1 MTATA
6 DTVIRRNGAE
16 FMPALSKKQRRMM
29 AIAEHFP
36 TKLYAR
42 NRGVLSMSKR
52 QLSEFAGTPEK
63 GLPASKRLAGR
74 LKKRK
79 RTRKL
84 IA

>member
-1 MTATA
+1 
-6 DTVIRRNGAE
+6 
-16 FMPALSKKQRRMM
+16 MM

-42 NRGVLSMSKR
+42 NRGVLSMSKQ
-52 QLSEFAGTPEK
+52 QLSEFASTPEK
-63 GLPASKRLAGR
+63 GLPARKGLAKG

>member
-1 MTATA
+1 
-6 DTVIRRNGAE
+6 
-16 FMPALSKKQRRMM
+16 MPALSKKQRRMM

-42 NRGVLSMSKR
+42 NRGVLSMSKQ
-52 QLSEFAGTPEK
+52 QLSKFASTPEK
-63 GLPASKRLAGR
+63 GLPARKGLAGR

-79 RTRKL
+79 RIRK